1 MELLKSSPNSS
12 YALFAAQTLKHK
24 IVLDW
29 RQLDEST
36 ALSLRETLWFLIFNS
51 QLSHTIS
58 VQLKLALA
66 ALIVQIPVKLW
77 VDPVSDLFL
86 LVQQNPQ
93 NVSSVLE
100 VLAMIPEQLSNRSIQ
115 FQSNEI
121 YYEKCALLLEKHID
135 NLIEMVLKVLQSPL
149 QDRLKV
155 SKDLLACLL
164 TWIQF
169 GGNGSK
175 IIESPEFL
183 DGLFKLLHSSCSK
196 CTFNQEEDEDEDEEE
211 HLQII
216 ETCCELL
223 IELIVRMS
231 GKIEDW
237 KGGDGE
243 GGTAVNK
250 ADSSW
255 FDRLGQIW
263 IPILSTNL
271 CQLPIIKSLQL
282 KKERLQRPLIT
293 LLSEAMEL
301 FLTSLMERKEEFV
314 LLSETVLAVA
324 EFPEISSNILE
335 LTFNFWAALPAELTA
350 FNQSE
355 NVESRQEPFIYLFS
369 RLFAALLRGP
379 LIFKVGGSAEDIDKF
394 REFRHVVG
402 DCLKDCVRVLGS
414 TEALLLINSQL
425 TAQIPLIQREAAL
438 FALRTVSSSVDP
450 RETEAMPLIAPLLLN
465 ILQELLQNES
475 TQPIGQQSLKMISA
489 VVLNVGCYAEWL
501 RYHSEFL
508 ATFLQIISLSLDY
521 ALRSSGSSGNILE
534 KSSTVIGSSLQSL
547 KYMCESCAGLL
558 GSQYPALEGLFT
570 RVYPWNGLCRRD
582 RLDLTEAVSL
592 VLSRRSSWS
601 DEEYLS
607 ALNRVLTLIW
617 NGGSESL
624 EDYAVVLECIM
635 LPEIPRTP
643 LIFSQVFIA
652 SFGRLADIF
661 TVQQFSK
668 LEDEEKFCEAWLR
681 VVQAAL
687 NNGTAGAVGDFS
699 NGSLM
704 FWLQERIVAFSSLS
718 PVKQATLFSLTN
730 SLISGQFLISPENL
744 VLGLLSNFSTDRTN
758 EMWTSERCNLLR
770 VCIVYVF
777 TRVEM
782 LQAFLVQSKTFE
794 MLNELLNPRRTLS
807 SVEIIGLCGFLAALF
822 GALQEEVVG
831 ESGVTRDSNMILF
844 MEGVLVRIS
853 EAALME
859 WPLTHVND
867 LAMLLSKSARD
878 NSMLKTITWS
888 LFDPSNPNNL
898 LTTRLFSAET
908 STSTELTAL
917 AKDYPLALSA
927 ACKNYRPKNLRAF
940 LKGVAET
947 CRRRRGKTSET

>member
-1 MELLKSSPNSS
+1 M
-12 YALFAAQTLKHK
+12 ALG
-24 IVLDW
+24 
-29 RQLDEST
+29 
-36 ALSLRETLWFLIFNS
+36 LRETLWFLIFS
-51 QLSHTIS
+51 SPSASAVSHTVS

-66 ALIVQIPVKLW
+66 ALIVQIPVKIW
-77 VDPVSDLFL
+77 NDPVADLFA

-93 NVSSVLE
+93 PQIVSAVLE
-100 VLAMIPEQLSNRSIQ
+100 VLAMIPEQLNNRSIQ

-121 YYEKCALLLEKHID
+121 YYEKCAGLLEKHID

-149 QDRLKV
+149 EDRLKV

-175 IIESPEFL
+175 IIETPEFL
-183 DGLFKLLHSSCSK
+183 DGLFTLLHSSCSK
-196 CTFNQEEDEDEDEEE
+196 TAVPEDDEEDEEDE

-223 IELIVRMS
+223 IELIIRMS
-231 GKIEDW
+231 GRIEDW
-237 KGGDGE
+237 DDNQQGDE
-243 GGTAVNK
+243 I
-250 ADSSW
+250 SSTSHGNEW
-255 FDRLGQIW
+255 FNRLGQVW
-263 IPILSTNL
+263 IPTLSTNL
-271 CQLPIIKSLQL
+271 CRLPILKSLQL
-282 KKERLQRPLIT
+282 KKEQLQRPLIT
-293 LLSEAMEL
+293 LLCEAMEL

-314 LLSETVLAVA
+314 GLSETVLSVA
-324 EFPEISSNILE
+324 ECPWIPSNILE

-350 FNQSE
+350 FNESE
-355 NVESRQEPFIYLFS
+355 DVETRQEPFIYLFS
-369 RLFAALLRGP
+369 RLFTALLRGP
-379 LIFKVGGSAEDIDKF
+379 LIFKAGGSAEDIDKF

-414 TEALLLINSQL
+414 TEALLLINCQL
-425 TAQIPLIQREAAL
+425 SAQIPLIQREAAL
-438 FALRTVSSSVDP
+438 FALRTISSSVDP

-465 ILQELLQNES
+465 ILKELLQTQA
-475 TQPIGQQSLKMISA
+475 TQPVEHQSLKMISA

-501 RYHSEFL
+501 RYHSEFMG
-508 ATFLQIISLSLDY
+508 TFLQILSLSLDY
-521 ALRSSGSSGNILE
+521 SNSKGNLE
-534 KSSTVIGSSLQSL
+534 KPSTVIGSSLQSL

-558 GSQYPALEGLFT
+558 GSQYPALEGLFI
-570 RVYPWNGLCRRD
+570 RVYPWSGLCRRD

-601 DEEYLS
+601 DEEFLS
-607 ALNRVLTLIW
+607 ALNRVLVLIW
-617 NGGSESL
+617 NGGPDCL

-643 LIFSQVFIA
+643 LIFSQVFIP
-652 SFGRLADIF
+652 SFARLAEIF
-661 TVQQFSK
+661 AVQQFGK
-668 LEDEEKFCEAWLR
+668 AEDEEKFCEAWLR
-681 VVQAAL
+681 VVQASL
-687 NNGTAGAVGDFS
+687 NNGTAGAVGDFA
-699 NGSLM
+699 NGPLTL
-704 FWLQERIVAFSSLS
+704 WLQTRLVGFSGLS
-718 PVKQATLFSLTN
+718 AIKQATLFSLTS
-730 SLISGQFLISPENL
+730 SLISGQFLVNPENL
-744 VLGLLSNFSTDRTN
+744 VLGLLNDFPTKMTN

-770 VCIVYVF
+770 VCIIYVF

-782 LQAFLVQSKTFE
+782 IQEFLVQSKTFE
-794 MLNELLNPRRTLS
+794 MLNELLNPQRTLS

-831 ESGVTRDSNMILF
+831 ESGVTSDSAMIVF
-844 MEGVLVRIS
+844 MEGVLTRIC
-853 EAALME
+853 EAALLE

-878 NSMLKTITWS
+878 VSMLKQVTWS
-888 LFDPSNPNNL
+888 LFDPSKPSNL

-908 STSTELTAL
+908 STTSELTAL
-917 AKDYPLALSA
+917 AQDYPQALAA

-947 CRRRRGKTSET
+947 CRRRRGKSDN

>member
-1 MELLKSSPNSS
+1 LLKLNSNYS
-12 YALFAAQTLKHK
+12 LFAAQTLKHK

-29 RQLDEST
+29 RQLDDSMV
-36 ALSLRETLWFLIFNS
+36 LGLRETLWFLIFS
-51 QLSHTIS
+51 SPSTSPAVPHTVS

-77 VDPVSDLFL
+77 IDPVADLFS

-93 NVSSVLE
+93 TVSAVLE

-115 FQSNEI
+115 FQSNDI
-121 YYEKCALLLEKHID
+121 YYQKCSILLEKHID

-149 QDRLKV
+149 DDRLKV

-164 TWIQF
+164 AWIQF

-175 IIESPEFL
+175 IIETPEFL
-183 DGLFKLLHSSCSK
+183 DGLFNLLHSSCSK
-196 CTFNQEEDEDEDEEE
+196 TAVHENEEEDEEEE
-211 HLQII
+211 HLQIV

-223 IELIVRMS
+223 VELIIRMS

-237 KGGDGE
+237 DDNQQGE
-243 GGTAVNK
+243 EV
-250 ADSSW
+250 SSLTHGSDW
-255 FDRLGQIW
+255 FNRLGQIW
-263 IPILSTNL
+263 IPTLSTNL
-271 CQLPIIKSLQL
+271 ARLPIIKSLQL
-282 KKERLQRPLIT
+282 RKEQLQRPLIS
-293 LLSEAMEL
+293 LLCEAMEL
-301 FLTSLMERKEEFV
+301 FLSSLMDRTDEFFK
-314 LLSETVLAVA
+314 LCETVLAVA
-324 EFPEISSNILE
+324 ELQAIPSNILE
-335 LTFNFWAALPAELTA
+335 LTFNFWAALPVELTS
-350 FNQSE
+350 FNESKD
-355 NVESRQEPFIYLFS
+355 VETRQGPFIYLFS
-369 RLFAALLRGP
+369 RLFTALLRGP
-379 LIFKVGGSAEDIDKF
+379 LIFKTGGSAEDIDKF

-465 ILQELLQNES
+465 ILLELLQNES
-475 TQPIGQQSLKMISA
+475 TQPIEHQSLKMISA
-489 VVLNVGCYAEWL
+489 VVLNVGCYSEWL
-501 RYHSEFL
+501 RYHSEFMG
-508 ATFLQIISLSLDY
+508 TFLQILSLSLDY
-521 ALRSSGSSGNILE
+521 ASNGNGNGNLE

-570 RVYPWNGLCRRD
+570 RVYPWSGLCRRD

-601 DEEYLS
+601 DDEFLS
-607 ALNRVLTLIW
+607 ALNRVLILIW
-617 NGGSESL
+617 NGGPGCL

-643 LIFSQVFIA
+643 LIFSQVFIP
-652 SFGRLADIF
+652 SFSKLAEIF
-661 TVQQFSK
+661 SVQQFGK
-668 LEDEEKFCEAWLR
+668 TEEEEKFCEAWLR
-681 VVQAAL
+681 VILAAL

-699 NGSLM
+699 NGHLA
-704 FWLQERIVAFSSLS
+704 FWLQEKIVGFSNLS
-718 PVKQATLFSLTN
+718 AIKQATLFSLT
-730 SLISGQFLISPENL
+730 SSMISGQFLVSPDNL
-744 VLGLLSNFSTDRTN
+744 VLGLLKDFPMSATS
-758 EMWTSERCNLLR
+758 ELWTSERCNLMR
-770 VCIVYVF
+770 VCIIYVF
-777 TRVEM
+777 SRVEM
-782 LQAFLVQSKTFE
+782 IQEFLVQSKTFE
-794 MLNELLNPRRTLS
+794 MLNMLLNPQRTLS

-822 GALQEEVVG
+822 GSLQEEVLG
-831 ESGVTRDSNMILF
+831 ESGMTRESAMDVFL
-844 MEGVLVRIS
+844 EGVLTRIC
-853 EAALME
+853 EAALLE

-878 NSMLKTITWS
+878 TSMLKQVTWS
-888 LFDPSNPNNL
+888 LFDFSTPANL
-898 LTTRLFSAET
+898 LITKLFPVGT
-908 STSTELTAL
+908 STTAELTAL
-917 AKDYPLALSA
+917 AHDYHQALTA

-947 CRRRRGKTSET
+947 CRRRRGHTNQN